1 MNIKANLFQ
10 SFYIWF
16 RLKDETVSQLIGE
29 QTEVNEVKYNTSF
42 DYEKITANKLRLYL
56 DIYLETAQAEL
67 LYRCGYQFRL
77 TNPQWDEVFIT
88 DAIYPLVSV
97 AIDKSSV
104 CFNALCNEIT
114 LALPS

>member
-1 MNIKANLFQ
+1 MTINAKLFQ
-10 SFYIWF
+10 SSYVWF
-16 RLKDETVSQLIGE
+16 RQKDVTLSEIIGE
-29 QTEVNEVKYNTSF
+29 HTEANEVKYHTSF
-42 DYEKITANKLRLYL
+42 DYEKITATKFRIYL